1 MRRVSLCQPK
11 GQTMKKLLLALVM
24 GCSMSVSASYAKNTS
39 SNTPSYT
46 SLEIKELVTI
56 IAERHHVPFDLAHA
70 VIYVESKYNPNVMG
84 QKGEYG
90 LGQIRCGTAKNMGF
104 KGKCEELHDA
114 KNNLEYSMAY
124 LRYALDQTDNDI
136 CKAASYYG
144 SGIIPKS
151 NKTAYCRKILDNLN

>member
-1 MRRVSLCQPK
+1 
-11 GQTMKKLLLALVM
+11 MKKLLLALVM
-24 GCSMSVSASYAKNTS
+24 GCSMFVSASYAKDTS
-39 SNTPSYT
+39 INIPKYT

-56 IAERHHVPFDLAHA
+56 IAERHKVPFDLAHA

-151 NKTAYCRKILDNLN
+151 NKTAYCRKILDHLN

>member
-1 MRRVSLCQPK
+1 
-11 GQTMKKLLLALVM
+11 MKKLLLALVM
-24 GCSMSVSASYAKNTS
+24 GCSMSVSASYAKDTS
-39 SNTPSYT
+39 SNISSNTSKYT
-46 SLEIKELVTI
+46 SLDIKELVTT

-90 LGQIRCGTAKNMGF
+90 LGQIRCGTAKSMGF

-144 SGIIPKS
+144 SGLIPKS